1 MSDIIQ
7 DNNDVEPT
15 IRLCKLRTWP
25 NSFDGYGFNLHA
37 EKAKTVNGANGTS
50 SKVPGQYVGKV
61 DSGSPAEAAGLREG
75 DRIVEVDG
83 HNIEGETHS
92 QVVERIRKGSEGL
105 GKTTEL
111 LVLDKRADQY
121 YRDKNMQVTYES
133 MQHAIIVL
141 ETPEHCPDEIDEK
154 NVDKNGTVSPNQTG
168 ERLNLNMT
176 AAELRKQ
183 LAERKLANRKGAQS
197 LDLRTKYE
205 IVDKL

>member
-1 MSDIIQ
+1 MSDTTQ

-37 EKAKTVNGANGTS
+37 EKAKTLNGANGTS

-61 DSGSPAEAAGLREG
+61 DAGSPAEAAGLREG

-83 HNIEGETHS
+83 HNVEGETHS
-92 QVVERIRKGSEGL
+92 QVVERIRKGNDGL

-121 YRDKNMQVTYES
+121 YREKGIQVNHETL
-133 MQHAIIVL
+133 QHAIIVL
-141 ETPEHCPDEIDEK
+141 ETPENPPDEMDEK
-154 NVDKNGTVSPNQTG
+154 KIDKNGSVSPNQTG
-168 ERLNLNMT
+168 GRLNLNMT

-183 LAERKLANRKGAQS
+183 LAEKKLANRKVAQS